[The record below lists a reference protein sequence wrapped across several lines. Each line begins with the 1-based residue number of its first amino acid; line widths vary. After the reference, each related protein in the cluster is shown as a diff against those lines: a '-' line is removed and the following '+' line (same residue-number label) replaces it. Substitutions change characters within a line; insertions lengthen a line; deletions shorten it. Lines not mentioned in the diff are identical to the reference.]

1 MKKGKKVLRS
11 SPLGEGKSYELWK
24 QLCIAIE
31 GFGRSKMEDEITN
44 MGVLKEETPLGVLS
58 WYELDW
64 KKIDMIE
71 EQVWAGKFEER
82 WEIFS
87 EREWENLVAFD
98 NRLIELR
105 ILFM

>member
-1 MKKGKKVLRS
+1 
-11 SPLGEGKSYELWK
+11 
-24 QLCIAIE
+24 
-31 GFGRSKMEDEITN
+31 MEDEITN